1 MQGKMPW
8 LRLVQV
14 ILVGVET
21 GRFVDQWF
29 LGLAFLSLDAAAYS
43 PAHRALGVA
52 SKVSMLTTGAFI
64 GAFFVAILLAERD
77 VTSPRGKLT
86 VAGLALFV
94 ALMAFTG
101 LEEIP
106 IARRIAAMD
115 SRAPEWDHMRAQWLR
130 GHATQ
135 ALLGLAMFTIMAEAL
150 RRKGRSEG

>member
-1 MQGKMPW
+1 MQGRMPW

-29 LGLAFLSLDAAAYS
+29 LGRAFLSLDAAAYS
-43 PAHRALGVA
+43 QAFRALGVA
-52 SKVSMLTTGAFI
+52 SKVSMLTTGGFI

-86 VAGLALFV
+86 VAGLAVYV
-94 ALMAFTG
+94 ALMTFTG
-101 LEEIP
+101 LAEFP
-106 IARRIAAMD
+106 LTQRIAAMD
-115 SRAPEWDHMRAQWLR
+115 SGAPGWDQMRAQWPR
-130 GHATQ
+130 GHAAQ
-135 ALLGLAMFTIMAEAL
+135 ALLGLAIFAMMAEAL